1 MTMTL
6 AEFRAAGTDCADLGR
21 ALSDALWTEEGY
33 IGIGRSYPGNL
44 WIERM
49 PDNWLLNPDAAG
61 KWYLL
66 IYRDHWLSDNLSEL
80 EERLYNFGVD
90 EGYFDDD
97 PGANCGEPLE
107 PASRRGSGDRARIP
121 LPWCS

>member
-6 AEFRAAGTDCADLGR
+6 AEFRAAGTDCADLGT
-21 ALSDALWTEEGY
+21 ALDDALWSEEGY
-33 IGIGRSYPGNL
+33 IAVGRIYPGNL

-49 PDNWLLNPDAAG
+49 PDNWPLNPDAAG

-66 IYRDHWLSDNLSEL
+66 IYRDDWLSDDLSEL

-97 PGANCGEPLE
+97 LGTNCGCHAQPRET
-107 PASRRGSGDRARIP
+107 AGIGRQD
-121 LPWCS
+121 